1 MAIESYF
8 FNAVQTGNTYDR
20 MYTAEDFCNY
30 LEKLVGNGVFANP
43 STNMQ
48 VRAGTGMQVIVG
60 AGQGW
65 INGHKIINT
74 ADMQLTIVQSDVVLN
89 RIDRVIFY
97 VDHST
102 RDMGISVLKGTP
114 AQSPTAPALT
124 RTATRYEL
132 SLATVYVTR
141 QATSIANQN
150 ITDTRGD
157 SSVCGY
163 VAGLIDQINTTTLF
177 QQYDDAFQT
186 WFDEVKDDLVTATL
200 IRKYAY
206 TYKTT
211 AASESTFNVKSLI
224 PEYAFGLD
232 ILEIRINGLT
242 LNTSE
247 FTKDEDSVT
256 LTTPV
261 TEVGTPI
268 EFTIYKSVDGSNAE
282 TIVDLVY
289 ELQTE
294 LEKTR
299 ITDASGSVKL
309 QLTES
314 TSDLLGSF
322 VGLGVGFH
330 TISALSGVTNMP
342 KTGVGAYLM
351 GQYVATGYGYV
362 YVMCSDGSVYS
373 NIYFNSKWAGWRCL
387 FDAKPSLLWSGTL
400 FPNANV
406 TITPSKKLSECRNGW
421 ALTFCGYNTSTS
433 TATDALIQTV
443 YIPKTSY
450 NGSTWNGASTVF
462 TLAYSLNSDTG
473 AVLQTAKAF
482 SVFDDKLVSTAYNT
496 ATTAKNLVLR
506 SVQEF

>member
-1 MAIESYF
+1 MAIQSYF
-8 FNAVQTGNTYDR
+8 FNAIESGSTYDR
-20 MYTAEDFCNY
+20 TYTAEDFCNY
-30 LEKLVGNGVFANP
+30 LEKLVGNGVFINP
-43 STNMQ
+43 STSLQ
-48 VRAGTGMQVIVG
+48 VRAGSGMQVIVG

-74 ADMQLTIVQSDVVLN
+74 ADMQIDIAQSDVVLN
-89 RIDRVIFY
+89 RIDRVVFY
-97 VDHST
+97 ADHST
-102 RDMGISVLKGTP
+102 REMGIEVKTGT
-114 AQSPTAPALT
+114 AATIPTAPALT
-124 RTATRYEL
+124 QSTTRYEL
-132 SLATVYVTR
+132 CLATVYVGK
-141 QATSIANQN
+141 QVTSIANSN

-157 SSVCGY
+157 TSVCGY
-163 VAGLIDQINTTTLF
+163 VAGLVDQIDASTIF
-177 QQYDDAFQT
+177 QQYDSAFWT
-186 WFDEVKDDLVTATL
+186 WFNEVKDDLVTATL

-206 TYKTT
+206 TYTTT

-232 ILEIRINGLT
+232 ILEVRINGLT
-242 LNTSE
+242 LNTNE
-247 FTKDEDSVT
+247 YTKDGDSIT
-256 LTTPV
+256 LATPV
-261 TEVGTPI
+261 TEVGTHI

-282 TIVDLVY
+282 TVVDLDY

-309 QLTES
+309 QLTDS

-342 KTGVGAYLM
+342 KSGVGAYLM

-421 ALTFCGYNTSTS
+421 ALTFCGYNTTTS
-433 TATDALIQTV
+433 AATDALIQTV

-462 TLAYSLNSDTG
+462 TLAYSLNSETG

-496 ATTAKNLVLR
+496 ASTAKNLVLR